1 MKESLERGW
10 VLLDQILNTQ
20 LIQFKDQLNT
30 WEEAIQLAAAPLI
43 ENDSIEQTY
52 VDKIISNT
60 KELGPYYVLGPNIAL
75 PHARPEFGVKQM
87 GLSFLVMKEPVWFS
101 DKDHHKVQL
110 IIVLA
115 AVDNQSHLE
124 ALSEL
129 AAVLGEELN
138 VNQLIHSKSKDDFLE
153 QLFSFI
159 Q

>member
-1 MKESLERGW
+1 LLE
-10 VLLDQILNTQ
+10 QILNTQ
-20 LIQFKDQLNT
+20 LIQFKDQLKT
-30 WEEAIQLAAAPLI
+30 WEEAIHLAAVPLI
-43 ENDSIEQTY
+43 DNDSIEQTY

-87 GLSFLVMKEPVWFS
+87 GLSILVMKDPVWFS

-115 AVDNQSHLE
+115 AVNDQSHLE

-129 AAVLGEELN
+129 AAVLGDEMK
-138 VNQLIHSKSKDDFLE
+138 VNQLIHSKSKDEFLK

-159 Q
+159 